1 MRTMLLCSVVLG
13 IGFCHSAFAADDCSD
28 APDQASMNE
37 CAGKLLK
44 AADTELNAKY
54 KEIETRLIDPDTRK
68 MFVKSQ
74 RAWIAFRDAEC
85 EFQTSGVSG
94 GSIYPTIYAQCMTAL
109 TNARLSDFSVY
120 LNCEEGDLSCPVP
133 PKGN

>member
-1 MRTMLLCSVVLG
+1 MRIKLCCAVVAG
-13 IGFCHSAFAADDCSD
+13 IGLCQGALAADNCSE
-28 APDQASMNE
+28 AQDQASMNE
-37 CAGKLLK
+37 CAAQELK
-44 AADTELNAKY
+44 AADTQLNAQY
-54 KEIETRLIDPDTRK
+54 KEIEGLLVDPDTRK

-109 TNARLSDFSVY
+109 TNARLVNFKLY
-120 LNCEEGDLSCPVP
+120 LTCEEGDMSCPVP